1 LIAKKGS
8 DDGQDLGYHGEEISL
23 LRTHNHVKV
32 TLPRAFFVGNYRGQN
47 VTMLHSRWV
56 HAKTPVQVRN
66 GLVTARH
73 PLAAEAGID
82 VLRRGGNALDAAA
95 AAILATGVV
104 QPFATTTG
112 GGGLLTA
119 VRPDGQA
126 YTLDYRSEAPAA
138 ATPDMYGAA
147 SVIPGLFGW
156 AGVPGRANE
165 ISHRAVAVPG
175 TLPGLVTA
183 HQALGQ
189 LPWAEVLAP
198 AIALADGGFETDWFG
213 ALMQGTY
220 LDLLL
225 GFQATARTF
234 LRDGRY
240 PHRPPIIGPGD
251 LFRQPALAATLHEL
265 ADSGLDAYL
274 DGAAGPALVGEMSRH
289 GGLITVAYRAHT
301 VLGPAHGGV
310 YGLLFAVLN
319 QLDLAEHD
327 PLAPTRLHLVAEVVR
342 RCRRI
347 EELHAGDRRPALW
360 TDHPDLSGEIAGS
373 IDPQRRDDG
382 WRDAWWAQGHTVTDV
397 GQEQTAH
404 VCAVDSKGMVVSL
417 TETILGSYGSMVTT
431 PAGMLMNN
439 AMFAFVPVPGYPNS
453 VAPGH
458 RPHSNMSPVVVVDR
472 TGRPVLAVG
481 ASGGRRISAAVV
493 QVVAYVL
500 DHGLHAQ
507 DAVATPRLDVVGDRV
522 LLDDRFPDDT
532 AAALER
538 RGHRVQR
545 VEEDLSTLSFANP
558 AAVVLADDGTMHAG
572 VNPLHLTTA
581 AGW

>member
-1 LIAKKGS
+1 
-8 DDGQDLGYHGEEISL
+8 
-23 LRTHNHVKV
+23 
-32 TLPRAFFVGNYRGQN
+32 
-47 VTMLHSRWV
+47 MLHSRWL

-73 PLAAEAGID
+73 PLAAVAGID

-104 QPFATTTG
+104 QPFATTIG

-119 VRPDGQA
+119 VRPDGRA
-126 YTLDYRSEAPAA
+126 YTLDYRSEAPTAA
-138 ATPDMYGAA
+138 MPDVYGAA
-147 SVIPGLFGW
+147 SAVPGLLGW
-156 AGVPGRANE
+156 TGVPGKANE
-165 ISHRAVAVPG
+165 IGHRAVAVPG
-175 TLPGLVTA
+175 TLPGLAAA
-183 HQALGQ
+183 HQALGR
-189 LPWAEVLAP
+189 LPWPDVLAP
-198 AIALADGGFETDWFG
+198 AIALADGGFEADWFG
-213 ALMQGTY
+213 TLMQGAY

-225 GFQATARTF
+225 GFPATAQTF

-240 PHRPPIIGPGD
+240 PHRPPMDGPGD
-251 LFRQPALAATLHEL
+251 LFCQPALAATLREL
-265 ADSGLDAYL
+265 ADSGLAAYL
-274 DGAAGPALVGEMSRH
+274 DGAAGPALVGEIFRH
-289 GGLITVAYRAHT
+289 GGLITAADLAGYRPRPGAPHTVAYRVHT

-310 YGLLFAVLN
+310 YGLLFAVLDR
-319 QLDLAEHD
+319 LDLAEHD
-327 PLAPTRLHLVAEVVR
+327 PLEPIRLHLVAEAIR

-347 EELHAGDRRPALW
+347 EALHAGDRRSAVW
-360 TDHPDLSGEIAGS
+360 ADHPDLAIEIAAS

-382 WRDAWWAQGHTVTDV
+382 WRVAWWSQGATVTEV

-404 VCAVDSKGMVVSL
+404 VCAADSDGMVVSL
-417 TETILGSYGSMVTT
+417 TETILAAYGSMVTT

-458 RPHSNMSPVVVVDR
+458 RPQSSMSPVVVVDR
-472 TGRPVLAVG
+472 TGRPVLAAG

-500 DHGLHAQ
+500 DHGLRAQ
-507 DAVATPRLDVVGDRV
+507 DAVATPRLDVVGDTV
-522 LLDDRFPDDT
+522 LLDNRFPDDT

-538 RGHRVQR
+538 RGHHVER
-545 VEEDLSTLSFANP
+545 VEEGLSTMYFANP

-572 VNPLHLTTA
+572 VNTLHLTAA